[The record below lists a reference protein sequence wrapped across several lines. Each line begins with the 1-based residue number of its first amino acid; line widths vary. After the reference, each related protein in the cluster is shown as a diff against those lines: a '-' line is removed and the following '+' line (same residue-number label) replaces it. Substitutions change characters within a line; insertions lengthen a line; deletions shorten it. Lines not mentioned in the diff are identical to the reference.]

1 VVGEDA
7 GVLLHGTVPGS
18 EVQNIRQRG
27 GVPLD
32 KEILVQYCEMKEE
45 IKDLR
50 RRIQKLDKFLENP
63 PVVPDTVKGSR
74 KDNTI
79 GPIKIR
85 GIPDP
90 EYWRKANARRRYK
103 QLLETREAKLLD
115 LTCQA
120 EEYIESIEQSEL
132 QIMFRL
138 YFIDG
143 CGYMEVAKRMN
154 SMFPRRRV
162 KYTDENVKKRVQR
175 FFEKIENV
183 PQCPE

>member
-1 VVGEDA
+1 M
-7 GVLLHGTVPGS
+7 
-18 EVQNIRQRG
+18 
-27 GVPLD
+27 D

-50 RRIQKLDKFLENP
+50 RRIQKLDKFLEHP
-63 PVVPDTVKGSR
+63 PVVLDTVKGSR
-74 KDNTI
+74 RDNTI
-79 GPIKIR
+79 GPIKIS
-85 GIPDP
+85 GIPNP
-90 EYWRKANARRRYK
+90 EYWRKTKLRNRYK
-103 QLLETREAKLLD
+103 QLLETREAELLN

-120 EEYIESIEQSEL
+120 EKYIESIEQSEIR
-132 QIMFRL
+132 IMFRL
-138 YFIDG
+138 YYIDG
-143 CGYMEVAKRMN
+143 YGYMEVAKRMN